1 MKNFVKKV
9 IPMVLSLL
17 IVLALSACDAKS
29 NSSEQGDSLTTD
41 TALQGEATD
50 KSWEDVKKEIPADAK
65 ERTIKVYSWNEL
77 NAVTGAVDVVERFK
91 KETGINVEWITGSY
105 DTYTSEL
112 SAMVAA
118 DNAPDV
124 IRLSRIDVAKLTLMQ
139 PLSATKYNF
148 NDEAW
153 DKDVMK
159 YYTVKGKSYAVSLKN
174 TLLQQP
180 CVLYYNKSLA
190 SQFGMDDP
198 YTLFKKGKWNWDFFI
213 EYLEDFKDKAGDAY
227 NAWSPHDGEDCM
239 NKRGISYVSFDG
251 NEFKSNMNDPK
262 VSEAFKEYSEIFQS
276 GITTGSFWNQAGF
289 NAGKTLFFTDS
300 IIGARKTHFYYT
312 DLKATGNLGVVPIPE
327 DENLEKNYQ
336 QISEYEAYGI
346 PKKAKN
352 ADLVPYFLRYYLD
365 ADNYDEKNFFNDATM
380 LDVYKYCMGKEN
392 KFVDAE
398 SGNVLT
404 EAFGL
409 KRDDLSK
416 KMIATQKA
424 QVDSTLKTYAAQVE
438 NAVKQANNQLKQVG

>member
-1 MKNFVKKV
+1 MLTVCM
-9 IPMVLSLL
+9 IALL
-17 IVLALSACDAKS
+17 CSCNTNGKSTANEDDGNTNDA
-29 NSSEQGDSLTTD
+29 
-41 TALQGEATD
+41 ALQGDATD
-50 KSWEDVKKEIPADAK
+50 KSWEDVKNEISADK
-65 ERTIKVYSWNEL
+65 KGKTLKVYSWNEL
-77 NAVTGAVDVVERFK
+77 NAVTGAVDVVDKFT
-91 KETGINVEWITGSY
+91 KETGIKVEWITGSF
-105 DTYTSEL
+105 DTYASEL
-112 SAMVAA
+112 SAMVSA

-124 IRLSRIDVAKLTLMQ
+124 IRLNRINVSLLTLMQ
-139 PLSATKYNF
+139 PLSAAKYNF
-148 NDEAW
+148 NDAVW

-159 YYTVKGKSYAVSLKN
+159 YYTVKGKSFGVAMKN

-198 YTLFKKGKWNWDFFI
+198 YTIFKKNKWTWDYFI
-213 EYLEDFKDKAGDAY
+213 EYCEDFKDKAGDAY

-239 NKRGISYVSFDG
+239 NKRGISYISFDG
-251 NEFKSNMNDPK
+251 TQFKSNMNDTK

-346 PKKAKN
+346 PKNAKN

-416 KMIATQKA
+416 KLIATQKA

-438 NAVKQANNQLKQVG
+438 NAVKQANNKLKQVG